1 MGKGIV
7 IFKGSTGFTQKYA
20 QWIAEELNCD
30 IVDWSNRKKIKF
42 SDYETVIFGGRCYAS
57 SIDGLKWFKK
67 HISLLSGKRMA
78 VFAVGASPIDSPD
91 IPKAMEANIPEE
103 MRKFCPG
110 FYMSGGLC
118 YEKMK
123 GFDKFLMSMFRK
135 MVSKQEGTE
144 EMSRMIANS
153 YDISSKD
160 YIKPLVDYIKS

>member
-67 HISLLSGKRMA
+67 HISLLSSYNLYFSLLRVSNLSTTNYTNSDYFFSMC
-78 VFAVGASPIDSPD
+78 FYNSPW
-91 IPKAMEANIPEE
+91 
-103 MRKFCPG
+103 
-110 FYMSGGLC
+110 LC
-118 YEKMK
+118 
-123 GFDKFLMSMFRK
+123 
-135 MVSKQEGTE
+135 
-144 EMSRMIANS
+144 
-153 YDISSKD
+153 
-160 YIKPLVDYIKS
+160 